1 MFSIKQLLSH
11 DQEFKNCG
19 LGDRSHTCI
28 TEKLNACRHYIYM
41 YVCIYIKIDEN
52 KCTGYMCARQRQT
65 WIEEVTSSSSSF
77 FFFLKKWRSHF
88 QNGNLTIHSSPS
100 EATLSSLWWFPCT
113 GPPPPL
119 LLHLHPSANACMELR
134 NHQSLKSRVSLWQA
148 RYLGLTT

>member
-1 MFSIKQLLSH
+1 MIMFSIKQLLSH

-77 FFFLKKWRSHF
+77 FFEEMKKSLPKRKSHNPLLSFRSYIVLSLVVSVHW
-88 QNGNLTIHSSPS
+88 TATTTTTTSPS
-100 EATLSSLWWFPCT
+100 VCK
-113 GPPPPL
+113 
-119 LLHLHPSANACMELR
+119 CM
-134 NHQSLKSRVSLWQA
+134 HGTS
-148 RYLGLTT
+148 